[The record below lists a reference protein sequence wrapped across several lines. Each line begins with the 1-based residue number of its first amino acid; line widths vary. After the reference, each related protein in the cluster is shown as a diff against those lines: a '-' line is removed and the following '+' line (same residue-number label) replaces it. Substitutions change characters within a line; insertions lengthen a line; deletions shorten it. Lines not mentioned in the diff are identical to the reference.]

1 MTSNMRLPVVLIG
14 VLLILAG
21 LSLIIIG
28 ANEIQFLNTCTS
40 RFFCLSDNF
49 FGHTTPESIYPA
61 AYAFLEIG
69 ILFTVTGAIIT
80 LLGTRA

>member
-1 MTSNMRLPVVLIG
+1 MRLSAVILGI
-14 VLLILAG
+14 LLILAG
-21 LSLIIIG
+21 LSFIIIS

-61 AYAFLEIG
+61 AYALLEIG
-69 ILFTVTGAIIT
+69 TLFAVVGAIFT
-80 LLGTRA
+80 LLGARDQHPA